1 MTLCPNCHE
10 PMSSLALP
18 AYDTTRGIE
27 VDACGPCSLFWFDH
41 QENVRL
47 RPQAVL
53 DLFRL
58 VSASAKAPR
67 RTLASSF
74 NCPRCSRALAYSH
87 DLQRTTRFTYWRC
100 ARDFGQLITYQ
111 QFLRAK
117 NFVRT
122 PSAGEIAK
130 LRETIRQINCS
141 QCGASIDLAT
151 DTACTHCGSPI
162 ALIDPDGV
170 AKALADLS
178 TEKAGATN
186 ADREAAR
193 AALTSAQIDAIFEL
207 HRMKDDGRE
216 RDLLAV
222 GLAAVGGWLA
232 RQLAARE

>member
-1 MTLCPNCHE
+1 M
-10 PMSSLALP
+10 A
-18 AYDTTRGIE
+18 AYDTARAIE
-27 VDACGPCSLFWFDH
+27 VDACVPCSLFWFDSH
-41 QENVRL
+41 ENVRL

-58 VSASAKAPR
+58 VSATAKAPR

-74 NCPRCSRALAYSH
+74 DCPRCSRALVYSH
-87 DLQRTTRFTYWRC
+87 DLQRTTRFSYWRC
-100 ARDFGQLITYQ
+100 PRDFGQLITYQ

-122 PSAGEIAK
+122 PSAAEIAK

-151 DTACTHCGSPI
+151 DSACTHCGSPI
-162 ALIDPDGV
+162 ALLDPDGV
-170 AKALADLS
+170 AKTLSDL
-178 TEKAGATN
+178 TMDRAGTPS
-186 ADREAAR
+186 ADRDAAR
-193 AALTSAQIDAIFEL
+193 AALTDAQIDAIFEL
-207 HRMKDDGRE
+207 HRMKDDGGE